1 MIGLGGRGVG
11 LVLCLIAV
19 ACGGR
24 TVAPCEGDCIP
35 IPSGDITLA
44 AQLELPSRPGPHPMV
59 VLVHGSGKA
68 ERGQFNCD
76 QSPWLDRGVGLL
88 CYDKRGVGQ
97 STGSYSNVGAG
108 SSVDVFPVLADDVI
122 AVVDYLAEMPEVDA
136 DRIGLIGASQAGW
149 LMPLAAS
156 RSDEIDFIVSLSGAT
171 SSVGISDRFDA
182 IAEKGLSEE
191 EVAAD
196 LASFDGTLGF
206 DPRPV
211 LEELDIPVLWL
222 YGGRDESNPTANDIA
237 IIEEILAE
245 HGSDFTIEFFPNAN
259 HDFFDADT
267 GDFVNTFPRLFAW
280 ANRIGVIGPD

>member
-1 MIGLGGRGVG
+1 MAPSVIGEDL
-11 LVLCLIAV
+11 
-19 ACGGR
+19 
-24 TVAPCEGDCIP
+24 TVEGNVISKGEVQLEGEIKGDCRCASLVI
-35 IPSGDITLA
+35 GD
-44 AQLELPSRPGPHPMV
+44 
-59 VLVHGSGKA
+59 KA
-68 ERGQFNCD
+68 LIEG
-76 QSPWLDRGVGLL
+76 G
-88 CYDKRGVGQ
+88 
-97 STGSYSNVGAG
+97 
-108 SSVDVFPVLADDVI
+108 VLADDVI

-182 IAEKGLSEE
+182 IAENGLSQE

-222 YGGRDESNPTANDIA
+222 YGGRDESNPTAHDIA

-245 HGSDFTIEFFPNAN
+245 RDSND
-259 HDFFDADT
+259 
-267 GDFVNTFPRLFAW
+267 
-280 ANRIGVIGPD
+280 